1 MSQIIVGVPGPW
13 RERRELMEALA
24 KHGTDHNFAGAT
36 FFEQSTRTI
45 CEFVFY
51 EHDSDLRNT
60 VEIAG
65 QGLFSAAELDAVAAH
80 DSTAWLLFDTPGFE
94 TARTAAR
101 FARVLLEA
109 GGIAVKVDS
118 AGVAHTKQRWLE
130 LSASSEPFDIYTLFV
145 VLVDAGDGQAY
156 SCGMHNFGL
165 PDAAV
170 PSALGN
176 EECARLLNVFNMY
189 RLVENPVL
197 KTGETFS
204 VEADSPR
211 FRLKHGP
218 YIDGYEPDT
227 PLYNPHGLWS
237 LELPQPS
244 AAPTRRRWQL
254 PW

>member
-1 MSQIIVGVPGPW
+1 MNRIIVAVPGPW
-13 RERRELMEALA
+13 RDRTELMHALMQQD
-24 KHGTDHNFAGAT
+24 KNHMFAGSV
-36 FFEQSTRTI
+36 FFEQSTRTN
-45 CEFVFY
+45 CEFEFW
-51 EHDSDLRNT
+51 EHDPEFRRT

-65 QGLFSAAELDAVAAH
+65 QGLFSPAELDAVAAH
-80 DSTAWLLFDTPGFE
+80 GSIALLLLDEPGYE
-94 TARTAAR
+94 TARVAAR
-101 FARVLLEA
+101 FAGVLLEA
-109 GGIAVKVDS
+109 GGLAVKVES

-130 LSASSEPFDIYTLFV
+130 LSASPEPFDIYTLFV
-145 VLVDAGDGQAY
+145 VLVDAGDGRDY

-176 EECARLLNVFNMY
+176 EESARMLNIFNMY

-204 VEADSPR
+204 LDADSPR

-218 YIDGYEPDT
+218 FIDGYEPDT

-237 LELPQPS
+237 LELPQA
-244 AAPTRRRWQL
+244 AAPIKRRWRL